1 MAPSGNAGVGG
12 PANHV
17 GDWEW
22 YPVCASI
29 RTYPLEG
36 AAAEGESKS
45 RVYMVAASQSS
56 HIQAMGI
63 VSGLPQILGE
73 HFTARKKKNT
83 FLATGVTCA
92 FSSSIFFYI
101 LRNQKQFWNMLALFW
116 KDQICI
122 WVFTIEKYKMLLQ
135 LKSRWKLWELSLSP
149 ASSLNCCM
157 SLTKSLN
164 FSEFPFPQW
173 AKFFLGSFQQ

>member
-73 HFTARKKKNT
+73 HFTARKKKEYFSGYWGYLRIFQQHI
-83 FLATGVTCA
+83 FLY
-92 FSSSIFFYI
+92 S
-101 LRNQKQFWNMLALFW
+101 
-116 KDQICI
+116 
-122 WVFTIEKYKMLLQ
+122 EKSETV
-135 LKSRWKLWELSLSP
+135 LKYVGTVLEGSDLY
-149 ASSLNCCM
+149 M
-157 SLTKSLN
+157 SLHN
-164 FSEFPFPQW
+164 
-173 AKFFLGSFQQ
+173 